1 MEQQHIILTEERPE
15 DWYDLII
22 DYFNCHELYYG
33 HGTINADHEASIILN
48 WAREHS
54 KNYQAIANVC
64 NERVISRKPL
74 AYILG
79 EIEFASL
86 IFPISPDTIIP
97 RSPIGELI
105 EDDFQPWLNLEKND
119 QVIDLCTGSGCIAIA
134 IAKYYKDVQVIGT
147 DISEEAIRQAE
158 MNAIAH
164 GVSEQTNFIH
174 CDLYPPNDARFK
186 LIISNPPYVP
196 SAHIEDLPKE
206 YRWEPDMAFDGGA
219 DGLDIIHRLINGASE
234 RLQDDGILI
243 LEVGESQVAFENYYK
258 RLEAIWLDFSNGGE
272 GVCLITAQ
280 ALKDYFS

>member
-1 MEQQHIILTEERPE
+1 MEQQRIILSEERPE
-15 DWYDLII
+15 DWFDLII
-22 DYFNCHELYYG
+22 DYFNSHELYYG

-48 WAREHS
+48 WASEHS
-54 KNYQAIANVC
+54 KNYQAIVNVC

-74 AYILG
+74 AYLLG

-86 IFPISPDTIIP
+86 LFAISPDTIIP

-119 QVIDLCTGSGCIAIA
+119 RVIDLCTGSGCIAIA
-134 IAKYYKDVQVIGT
+134 IAKYYKDLQVIGT
-147 DISEEAIRQAE
+147 DISEQAIRQAE
-158 MNAIAH
+158 KNAIAH
-164 GVSEQTNFIH
+164 GVGEQINFIH
-174 CDLYPPNDARFK
+174 CDLYPPKEARFK

-206 YRWEPDMAFDGGA
+206 YRWEPHMAFDGGA

-234 RLQDDGILI
+234 RLRDDGILI
-243 LEVGESQVAFENYYK
+243 LEVGESQLAFENYYK
-258 RLEAIWLDFSNGGE
+258 KLETIWLEFTNGGE